1 MKVLYIIKRD
11 IDPTVDRL
19 IETERLSNSVTVVN
33 LYERSADEL
42 LDLITAHDR
51 LIMW

>member
-11 IDPTVDRL
+11 LDTTAEKL
-19 IETERLSNSVTVVN
+19 IENQKLNNEITVVN
-33 LYERSADEL
+33 LYEKSAEEL
-42 LDLITAHDR
+42 LDLIETHDK

>member
-11 IDPTVDRL
+11 LDATAEKLIDTQKL
-19 IETERLSNSVTVVN
+19 NNEITVVN
-33 LYERSADEL
+33 LYEKSAEEI
-42 LDLITAHDR
+42 LDLVEAHDK